1 MLPLINLVAPGFL
14 CLAFF
19 FLLLMNRDCRRI
31 WKGCFATCNRI
42 VELCKPPPR
51 KLRAETDRS
60 RCSSTLTVLSDRR
73 DSEPYADN
81 RIDLLGRTKRKRSY
95 LFPRHVTR
103 LKLKGKRPR
112 SSTSSLPAVSPKKTV
127 SERNSEIDILVTPP
141 PNELGGRSRSHS
153 APVFSLEETNLNV
166 NVNERNNTA
175 ILSTNPRAENALE
188 CSISEGS
195 EVKSE
200 TDTFIRETEECS
212 STL

>member
-1 MLPLINLVAPGFL
+1 
-14 CLAFF
+14 
-19 FLLLMNRDCRRI
+19 MNRDCRRI
-31 WKGCFATCNRI
+31 WKGCFATCNKI

-103 LKLKGKRPR
+103 LKLKGKRRR

-127 SERNSEIDILVTPP
+127 SERYSEVDILVTPP

-153 APVFSLEETNLNV
+153 FPVFPLEETNLNVNV

-195 EVKSE
+195 EVNSE
-200 TDTFIRETEECS
+200 TDTFTRVTEECS
-212 STL
+212 ASTL